1 MTTPDVGVYPF
12 FSQDHRDCDGA
23 WVALEEAAS
32 GARADETRKLW
43 KDFAARMERHFRM
56 EEEVLF
62 PAFEDATGMHGA
74 GPTEVMRIEHNQMR
88 ALLAQI
94 GQRVDAGDLDGV
106 LDHGD
111 TLMMLVAQ
119 HNAKEEN
126 MLYPMADNALHA
138 VWDSLAARLHT
149 YIDPS
154 H

>member
-1 MTTPDVGVYPF
+1 MTTETGVYPF
-12 FSQDHRDCDGA
+12 FMQDHRNCDGA

-32 GARADETRKLW
+32 NDQLEEARELW
-43 KDFAARMERHFRM
+43 QEFRRLMERHFRM

-62 PAFEDATGMHGA
+62 PAFEDATGMHGG
-74 GPTEVMRIEHNQMR
+74 GPTAVMRIEHDQMR
-88 ALLAQI
+88 SLLSQI
-94 GQRVDAGDLDGV
+94 AERVETGDLGGV

-138 VWDSLAARLHT
+138 IWDTLASRLES
-149 YIDPS
+149 YRS
-154 H
+154 R

>member
-23 WVALEEAAS
+23 WGALEEAAS
-32 GARADETRKLW
+32 NARGEETRTLW
-43 KDFAARMERHFRM
+43 RDFAGRMERHFLM

-62 PAFEDATGMHGA
+62 PAFEDATGMHGS

-88 ALLAQI
+88 GVLAQI
-94 GQRVDAGDLDGV
+94 GQRVEAGDFTGV

-111 TLMMLVAQ
+111 TLMMLIAQ

-126 MLYPMADNALHA
+126 MLYPMADNALGA
-138 VWDSLAARLHT
+138 VWDTLAARLQT
-149 YIDPS
+149 YLDRPR
-154 H
+154 